1 MEQDECQ
8 YNTPVD
14 RQQRLNSFTPSCALV
29 LGLPNGKVGP
39 NEGSNRVMLRTHVI
53 VPHVTW
59 KTLFIPWWKRI
70 VVTAAAI
77 IVVFGCYT
85 GNRFTMINTVKG

>member
-1 MEQDECQ
+1 MMIRFQQPSEWRLTLYRLDDE
-8 YNTPVD
+8 
-14 RQQRLNSFTPSCALV
+14 SWIV

-59 KTLFIPWWKRI
+59 KTLFIPGWKRI